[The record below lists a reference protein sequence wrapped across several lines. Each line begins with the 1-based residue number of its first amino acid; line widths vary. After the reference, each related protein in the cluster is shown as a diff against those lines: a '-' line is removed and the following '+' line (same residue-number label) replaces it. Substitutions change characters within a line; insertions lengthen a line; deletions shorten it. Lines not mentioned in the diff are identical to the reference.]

1 MLDNVW
7 LIPLFPLIG
16 FLINGFFGK
25 KIKNETIIGA
35 IGTGAIFCSFIVS
48 CGILMEL
55 VGLSPEK
62 RVFEKVMFT
71 WIQAGNF
78 KADMAF
84 LVDPLSAVM
93 IMVVTGV
100 GTLIHLYSIG
110 YMHGE
115 EGFYR
120 FFAYLNLFCM
130 SMLLLVLGANMLVMF
145 IGWEGVGLCSYLL
158 IGYYFEKKSAGDA
171 AKKAFVM
178 NRVGDFGFLIGL
190 FTLFW
195 WFGSNAN
202 IWTINFM
209 EIKAA
214 SHLLPYG
221 GVVTIATL
229 CFFVG
234 ATGKSAQIPLY
245 TWLPDAMEGPTPVSA
260 LIHAATMVTA
270 GVYMIG
276 RMSFVFIKAPETMMV
291 VAVVGAAT
299 AIFAATIGTAQNDIK
314 RVLAYSTV
322 SQLGFMFLAMGVGAF
337 TAGIFHLMTH
347 AFFKAC
353 MFLGSGSVIH
363 AMHHALHHGHLHDD
377 PQDMRNMGG
386 LRKNMPITF
395 ITFFVSTLAIAGI
408 FPFSGFFSKD
418 EILWQAFSNPFHGNL
433 NILLWGT
440 GAIAACFTAFYMFR
454 LVFMTF
460 FGECRINSKVKDH
473 LHESPLVITIPLMV
487 LGFLA
492 TVGGFIGMPK
502 VMGALPNYF
511 EHWLDPVFEL
521 ASEYG
526 KTYAHSG
533 AHYSHALEWGLMGG
547 SICIAVVGILIAF
560 TLYVKNTGAP
570 EKFVS
575 TFPALH
581 RAVYNKW
588 YIDELYDFLFVNPCK
603 SFGNL
608 LWKGFDVVI
617 VDGVVNGTAKLV
629 MGFSAALRGLQSG
642 YTHNYA
648 MGMALGVVAIL
659 AFYVFR

>member
-1 MLDNVW
+1 MFDNVW

-25 KIKNETIIGA
+25 KIKNEAVIGG
-35 IGTGAIFCSFIVS
+35 IGTLMIFMSFIVS
-48 CGILMEL
+48 CGILMQMI
-55 VGLSPEK
+55 GLPPEQ
-62 RVFEKVMFT
+62 RVFEKVLFP
-71 WIQAGNF
+71 WIHCGNF

-100 GTLIHLYSIG
+100 GSLIHLYSIG

-130 SMLLLVLGANMLVMF
+130 AMLLLVLGNNMLVMF

-158 IGYYFEKKSAGDA
+158 IGYYFHKKSAGDA
-171 AKKAFVM
+171 GKKAFVM
-178 NRVGDFGFLIGL
+178 NRVGDFGFLLGM
-190 FTLFW
+190 FTLYW
-195 WFGSNAN
+195 WFGSNHN
-202 IWTINFM
+202 IWTINFT

-221 GVVTIATL
+221 GVVTVATL

-234 ATGKSAQIPLY
+234 ATGKSAQIPLF

-276 RMSFVFIKAPETMMV
+276 RMSFVFIKSPDTMMV

-337 TAGIFHLMTH
+337 WAGIFHLMTH

-363 AMHHALHHGHLHDD
+363 SMHHALHHGHLHDD
-377 PQDMRNMGG
+377 AQDMRNMGG
-386 LRKNMPITF
+386 LRKVMPITF

-418 EILWQAFSNPFHGNL
+418 EILWKAFSNPYHGNL
-433 NILLWGT
+433 NIILWGT

-460 FGECRINSKVKDH
+460 FGECRINPKVKSH

-487 LGFLA
+487 LGALA

-502 VMGALPNYF
+502 VMGALPNYL

-521 ASEYG
+521 ANEFG
-526 KTYAHSG
+526 TKYAHEG
-533 AHYSHALEWGLMGG
+533 GHHSHALEWGLMGL
-547 SICIAVVGILIAF
+547 SIAIAVVGIMIAL
-560 TLYVKNTGAP
+560 TMYVKNTGAP
-570 EKFVS
+570 ARFTA

-603 SFGNL
+603 AFGQF
-608 LWKGFDVVI
+608 LWKGFDVVV
-617 VDGVVNGTAKLV
+617 VDGIVNGVANVV
-629 MGFSAALRGLQSG
+629 MGFSGIFRYMQSG
-642 YTHNYA
+642 YIYNYA
-648 MGMALGVVAIL
+648 FSMVLGVVVIL
-659 AFYVFR
+659 GYYIFK

>member
-1 MLDNVW
+1 MFDNVW

-16 FLINGFFGK
+16 FLINGLFGK
-25 KIKNETIIGA
+25 KIKNEAVIGG
-35 IGTGAIFCSFIVS
+35 IGTLMIFLSFLVS
-48 CGILMEL
+48 CGILMQMI
-55 VGLSPEK
+55 GLPPEQ
-62 RVFEKVMFT
+62 RVFEKVLFP
-71 WIQAGNF
+71 WIHSGNF

-84 LVDPLSAVM
+84 LVDPLSAIM
-93 IMVVTGV
+93 IMIITGV
-100 GTLIHLYSIG
+100 GSLIHLYSIG

-130 SMLLLVLGANMLVMF
+130 SMLLLVLGSNMLVMF

-158 IGYYFEKKSAGDA
+158 IGYYFHKKSAGDA

-190 FTLFW
+190 FTLYW
-195 WFGSNAN
+195 WFGSNHN
-202 IWTINFM
+202 IWTVNFM

-221 GVVTIATL
+221 GVVTFATL

-234 ATGKSAQIPLY
+234 ATGKSAQIPLF

-276 RMSFVFIKAPETMMV
+276 RMSFVFVKSPETMMV
-291 VAVVGAAT
+291 IAVIGAAT

-337 TAGIFHLMTH
+337 SAGIFHLMTH

-353 MFLGSGSVIH
+353 LFLGSGSVIH
-363 AMHHALHHGHLHDD
+363 AMHHALHKIHSHDD
-377 PQDMRNMGG
+377 AQDMRNMGG
-386 LRKNMPITF
+386 LRKAMPITF
-395 ITFFVSTLAIAGI
+395 LTFLVSTIAISGI
-408 FPFSGFFSKD
+408 PGFSGFFSKD
-418 EILWQAFSNPFHGNL
+418 EILWMAFSNPYHGNL
-433 NILLWGT
+433 NIVLWGI

-460 FGECRINSKVKDH
+460 FGECRINAKAKSY

-487 LGFLA
+487 LGALA
-492 TVGGFIGMPK
+492 AIGGYLGMPK
-502 VMGALPNYF
+502 ILGMLPNYF
-511 EHWLDPVFEL
+511 EHWLEPVFEL
-521 ASEYG
+521 ANEYG
-526 KTYAHSG
+526 STYAHHG
-533 AHYSHALEWGLMGG
+533 AHPSHAIEWGLMGL
-547 SICIAVVGILIAF
+547 SVVIALVGIAIAF
-560 TLYVKNTGAP
+560 TMYVKNTELPGR
-570 EKFVS
+570 FVA
-575 TFPALH
+575 TFPTLH

-588 YIDELYDFLFVNPCK
+588 YIDEIYDYVFVNPCK
-603 SFGNL
+603 AAGQF
-608 LWKGFDVVI
+608 LWKGFDVLVI
-617 VDGVVNGTAKLV
+617 DGVVNGVANVV
-629 MGFSAALRGLQSG
+629 MGFSGIFRYLQSG
-642 YTHNYA
+642 YIYNYA
-648 MGMALGVVAIL
+648 FSMVLGIVVMLGYYI
-659 AFYVFR
+659 FK